1 MNYDVIVVGG
11 GHAGI
16 EASLASARMGKKTL
30 LITMLVE
37 QIGAASCNPAIGGLA
52 KGHLVRELDAIGG
65 EMGLC
70 TDNTGIQ
77 FRILN
82 ASKGAAV
89 QGSRAQIDMDK
100 YREYMRKVC
109 HNTPNLEV
117 YQDEVT
123 ALLVKNDNEVC
134 GVKTKLTEEFIAKKV
149 VLTTGTFMRGLVH
162 IGENKYEAGRA
173 WELPSTT
180 LSTQLKELGL
190 RVGRL
195 KTGTPSRLDA
205 NSIDFSVMDM
215 HGGDVNP
222 APFSF
227 RTNKSDFAPTQFP
240 CYITYTNEKTHEIIS
255 SNFYRAPLFTGQ
267 IEGLGPRY
275 CPSIEDKV
283 NRFAERDRHQLFLE
297 PQTAMCTEYYIN
309 GMSSS
314 LPIDVQKAMIH
325 SVKGLENAKIIRY
338 GYAIEYDYV
347 DPTELKHTL
356 ETKKIKNL
364 YHAGQIN
371 ATTGYEEAAAQ
382 GLIAGINACLS
393 IDEKEPFILRRDEA
407 YIGVLIDDLVTKG
420 TNEPYR
426 MFTSRAEYRLLLREE
441 NADLRLSQY
450 GHEFGLI
457 DDETI
462 KKVENKRKTIEEAIE
477 FMANEWMTSKKET
490 LELLESI
497 GEEKINDRVLLVDL
511 IGRNSIDIFKF
522 EKLVPSFAHLDNYLK
537 EQIIIESKYYR
548 YIQKQQKQIE
558 KMKKMLKATI
568 PESFSYKGLPGL
580 SNEVVEKLEKHR
592 PPTIFNASLISGVT
606 PAALDIIHLN
616 LNIFVKSNKD

>member
-1 MNYDVIVVGG
+1 MQYDIIVVGA

-16 EASLASARMGKKTL
+16 EAALAGARLGKKTL

-70 TDNTGIQ
+70 TDATGIQ

-82 ASKGAAV
+82 DSKGAAV
-89 QGSRAQIDMDK
+89 QGTRAQIDMDEYK
-100 YREYMRKVC
+100 EYMRKVC
-109 HNTPNLEV
+109 HNTANLDI
-117 YQDEVT
+117 YQDEVSY
-123 ALLVKNDNEVC
+123 LIVENDEVL
-134 GVKTKLTEEFIAKKV
+134 GVKTKLGEEFKSKKTI
-149 VLTTGTFMRGLVH
+149 LTTGTFMRGLIH
-162 IGENKYEAGRA
+162 IGENTYEAGRA

-180 LSTQLKELGL
+180 LSIQLKELGL
-190 RVGRL
+190 NVGRL

-205 NSIDFSVMDM
+205 NSIDFSVMET
-215 HGGDVNP
+215 HGGDIKP
-222 APFSF
+222 TPFSF
-227 RTNKSDFAPTQFP
+227 RTPRKTFNPTQYP
-240 CYITYTNEKTHEIIS
+240 CYVTYTNLDTHEIIS
-255 SNFYRAPLFTGQ
+255 QNFHRAPIYTGQ
-267 IEGLGPRY
+267 IQGSGPRY

-283 NRFAERDRHQLFLE
+283 KRFSERERHQLFLE
-297 PQTAMCTEYYIN
+297 PQTAKCTEYYIN

-314 LPIDVQKAMIH
+314 LPIEIQKKMIA
-325 SVKGLENAKIIRY
+325 SVKGLENARVIRY

-382 GLIAGINACLS
+382 GLMASINASLA
-393 IDEKEPFILRRDEA
+393 IDNKEPFILRRDEA

-420 TNEPYR
+420 THEPYR

-441 NADLRLSQY
+441 NADLRLSHY
-450 GHEFGLI
+450 GYELGLI
-457 DDETI
+457 SKEQID
-462 KKVENKRKTIEEAIE
+462 KVEEKRKTLQQAVE
-477 FMANEWMTSKKET
+477 FMANTWITAKKET

-497 GEEKINDRVLLVDL
+497 REDKINDRVLLIDL
-511 IGRNSIDIFKF
+511 IGRNTIDKEKF
-522 EKLVPSFAHLDNYLK
+522 DVLVPSLKELDDYFK
-537 EQIIIESKYYR
+537 EQIIIEAKYYR

-558 KMKKMLKATI
+558 KMKKMLKLNI
-568 PESFSYKGLPGL
+568 PENFSYRGLPGL

-592 PPTIFNASLISGVT
+592 PPTLYNASLISGIT

-616 LNIFVKSNKD
+616 LNMFNQKH

>member
-1 MNYDVIVVGG
+1 MQYDIIVVGA

-16 EASLASARMGKKTL
+16 EAALAGARLGKKTL

-52 KGHLVRELDAIGG
+52 KGHLVRELDALGG

-70 TDNTGIQ
+70 TDATGIQ

-82 ASKGAAV
+82 DSKGAAV
-89 QGSRAQIDMDK
+89 QGTRAQIDMDEYK
-100 YREYMRKVC
+100 EYMRKVC
-109 HNTPNLEV
+109 HNTANLDI
-117 YQDEVT
+117 YQDEVSY
-123 ALLVKNDNEVC
+123 LIVENDEVL
-134 GVKTKLTEEFIAKKV
+134 GVKTKLGEEFKSKKTI
-149 VLTTGTFMRGLVH
+149 LTTGTFMRGLIH
-162 IGENKYEAGRA
+162 IGENTYEAGRA

-180 LSTQLKELGL
+180 LSIQLKELGL
-190 RVGRL
+190 NVGRL

-205 NSIDFSVMDM
+205 NSIDFSVMET
-215 HGGDVNP
+215 HGGDIKP
-222 APFSF
+222 TPFSF
-227 RTNKSDFAPTQFP
+227 RTPRKTFNPTQYP
-240 CYITYTNEKTHEIIS
+240 CYVTYTNLDTHEIIS
-255 SNFYRAPLFTGQ
+255 QNFHRAPIYTGQ
-267 IEGLGPRY
+267 IQGSGPRY

-283 NRFAERDRHQLFLE
+283 KRFSERERHQLFLE
-297 PQTAMCTEYYIN
+297 PQTAKCTEYYIN

-314 LPIDVQKAMIH
+314 LPIEIQKKMIA
-325 SVKGLENAKIIRY
+325 SVKGLENARVIRY

-382 GLIAGINACLS
+382 GLMASINASLA
-393 IDEKEPFILRRDEA
+393 IDNKEPFILRRDEA

-420 TNEPYR
+420 THEPYR

-441 NADLRLSQY
+441 NADLRLSHY
-450 GHEFGLI
+450 GYELGLI
-457 DDETI
+457 SKEQID
-462 KKVENKRKTIEEAIE
+462 KVEEKRKTLQQAVE
-477 FMANEWMTSKKET
+477 FMANTWITAKKET

-497 GEEKINDRVLLVDL
+497 GEDKINDRVLLIDL
-511 IGRNSIDIFKF
+511 IGRNTIDKEKF
-522 EKLVPSFAHLDNYLK
+522 DVLVPSLKELDDYFK
-537 EQIIIESKYYR
+537 EQIIIEAKYYR

-558 KMKKMLKATI
+558 KMKKMLKLNI
-568 PESFSYKGLPGL
+568 PETFSYRGLPGL

-592 PPTIFNASLISGVT
+592 PPTLYNASLISGIT

-616 LNIFVKSNKD
+616 LNMFVTNTKK

>member
-1 MNYDVIVVGG
+1 MDYDVIVVGG

-37 QIGAASCNPAIGGLA
+37 QIGAASCNPAVGGLA

-70 TDNTGIQ
+70 TDTAGIQ

-89 QGSRAQIDMDK
+89 QGSRAQIDMDR

-117 YQDEVT
+117 YQDEVSS
-123 ALLVKNDNEVC
+123 LLVNDENEVY
-134 GVKTKLTEEFIAKKV
+134 GVKTKLTEQFTSKKV
-149 VLTTGTFMRGLVH
+149 IITTGTFMRGLIH
-162 IGENKYEAGRA
+162 IGENRYDAGRA
-173 WELPSTT
+173 WELPSST
-180 LSTQLKELGL
+180 LSIQLKELGL
-190 RVGRL
+190 NVGRL
-195 KTGTPSRLDA
+195 KTGTPSRIDA
-205 NSIDFSVMDM
+205 NSIDFSAMDM

-227 RTNKSDFAPTQFP
+227 RTDKSTFAPTQFP
-240 CYITYTNEKTHEIIS
+240 CYITYTNLATHEKIS

-267 IEGLGPRY
+267 IEVLGPRY

-283 NRFAERDRHQLFLE
+283 NRFSERDRHQLFLE

-309 GMSSS
+309 GLSTS
-314 LPIDVQKAMIH
+314 LPIDVQKDMIH
-325 SVKGLENAKIIRY
+325 SIAGLENAKIIRY

-364 YHAGQIN
+364 YNAGQIN

-382 GLIAGINACLS
+382 GLMAGINAALA
-393 IDEKEPFILRRDEA
+393 IDGKEPFILRRDEA

-457 DDETI
+457 NDEAMA
-462 KKVENKRKTIEEAIE
+462 KVENKRKVLEEAIE
-477 FMANEWMTSKKET
+477 FMANEWVTSKKET

-497 GEEKINDRVLLVDL
+497 GEEKINDKVLLVDL
-511 IGRNSIDIFKF
+511 IGRSTIDAVKF
-522 EKLVPSFAHLDNYLK
+522 DKLVPSFAQMDEYLK
-537 EQIIIESKYYR
+537 EQIIIEAKYYR

-558 KMKKMLKATI
+558 KMKKMLKAMI
-568 PESFSYKGLPGL
+568 PESFSFKGLAGL
-580 SNEVVEKLEKHR
+580 SNEVIEKLEKHR
-592 PPTIFNASLISGVT
+592 PPTLYNASLISGIT

-616 LNIFVKSNKD
+616 LNTFSKKQ

>member
-123 ALLVKNDNEVC
+123 ALLIKNGNEVC

-450 GHEFGLI
+450 GYEFGLI

-537 EQIIIESKYYR
+537 EQIIIEAKYYR

-616 LNIFVKSNKD
+616 LNIFVTNTKK

>member
-1 MNYDVIVVGG
+1 MQYDIIVVGA

-16 EASLASARMGKKTL
+16 EAALAGARLGKKTL

-70 TDNTGIQ
+70 TDATGIQ

-82 ASKGAAV
+82 DSKGAAV
-89 QGSRAQIDMDK
+89 QGTRAQIDMDEYK
-100 YREYMRKVC
+100 EYMRKVC
-109 HNTPNLEV
+109 HNTANLDI
-117 YQDEVT
+117 YQDEVSY
-123 ALLVKNDNEVC
+123 LIVENDEVL
-134 GVKTKLTEEFIAKKV
+134 GVKTKLGEEFKSKKTI
-149 VLTTGTFMRGLVH
+149 LTTGTFMRGLIH
-162 IGENKYEAGRA
+162 IGENTYEAGRA

-180 LSTQLKELGL
+180 LSIQLKELGL
-190 RVGRL
+190 NVGRL

-205 NSIDFSVMDM
+205 NSIDFSVMET
-215 HGGDVNP
+215 HGGDIKP
-222 APFSF
+222 TPFSF
-227 RTNKSDFAPTQFP
+227 RTPRKTFNPTQYP
-240 CYITYTNEKTHEIIS
+240 CYVTYTNLDTHEIIS
-255 SNFYRAPLFTGQ
+255 QNFHRAPIYTGQ
-267 IEGLGPRY
+267 IQGSGPRY

-283 NRFAERDRHQLFLE
+283 KRFSERERHQLFLE
-297 PQTAMCTEYYIN
+297 PQTAKCTEYYIN

-314 LPIDVQKAMIH
+314 LPIEIQKKMIA
-325 SVKGLENAKIIRY
+325 SVKGLENARVIRY

-382 GLIAGINACLS
+382 GLMASINASLA
-393 IDEKEPFILRRDEA
+393 IDNKEPFILRRDEA

-420 TNEPYR
+420 THEPYR

-441 NADLRLSQY
+441 NADLRLSHY
-450 GHEFGLI
+450 GYELGLI
-457 DDETI
+457 SKEQID
-462 KKVENKRKTIEEAIE
+462 KVEEKRKTLQQAVE
-477 FMANEWMTSKKET
+477 FMANTWITAKKET

-497 GEEKINDRVLLVDL
+497 GEDKINDRVLLIDL
-511 IGRNSIDIFKF
+511 IGRNTIDKEKF
-522 EKLVPSFAHLDNYLK
+522 DVLVPSLKELDDYFK
-537 EQIIIESKYYR
+537 EQIIIEAKYYR

-558 KMKKMLKATI
+558 KMKKMLKLNI
-568 PESFSYKGLPGL
+568 PENFSYRGLPGL

-592 PPTIFNASLISGVT
+592 PPTLYNASLISGIT

-616 LNIFVKSNKD
+616 LNMYTGNKNGS

>member
-537 EQIIIESKYYR
+537 EQIIIEAKYYR

-616 LNIFVKSNKD
+616 LNIFVKHNN

>member
-1 MNYDVIVVGG
+1 MQYDIIVVGA

-16 EASLASARMGKKTL
+16 EAALAGARLGKKTL

-52 KGHLVRELDAIGG
+52 KGHLVRELDALGG

-70 TDNTGIQ
+70 TDATGIQ

-82 ASKGAAV
+82 DSKGAAV
-89 QGSRAQIDMDK
+89 QGTRAQIDMDEYK
-100 YREYMRKVC
+100 EYMRKVC
-109 HNTPNLEV
+109 HNTANLDI
-117 YQDEVT
+117 YQDEVSY
-123 ALLVKNDNEVC
+123 LIVENDEVL
-134 GVKTKLTEEFIAKKV
+134 GVKTKLGEEFKSKKTI
-149 VLTTGTFMRGLVH
+149 LTTGTFMRGLIH
-162 IGENKYEAGRA
+162 IGENTYQAGRA
-173 WELPSTT
+173 WELPSST
-180 LSTQLKELGL
+180 LSIQLKELGL
-190 RVGRL
+190 NVGRL

-215 HGGDVNP
+215 HGGDIKP
-222 APFSF
+222 TPFSF
-227 RTNKSDFAPTQFP
+227 RTPKKTFNPTQYP
-240 CYITYTNEKTHEIIS
+240 CYVTYTNLDTHEIIS
-255 SNFYRAPLFTGQ
+255 QNFHRAPIYTGQ
-267 IEGLGPRY
+267 IQGSGPRY

-283 NRFAERDRHQLFLE
+283 KRFSERERHQLFLE
-297 PQTAMCTEYYIN
+297 PQTAKCTEYYIN

-314 LPIDVQKAMIH
+314 LPIEIQKKMIA
-325 SVKGLENAKIIRY
+325 SVKGLENARVIRY

-382 GLIAGINACLS
+382 GLMASINASLA
-393 IDEKEPFILRRDEA
+393 IDNKEPFILRRDEA

-420 TNEPYR
+420 THEPYR

-441 NADLRLSQY
+441 NADLRLSHY
-450 GHEFGLI
+450 GYELGLI
-457 DDETI
+457 SKEQID
-462 KKVENKRKTIEEAIE
+462 KVEEKRKTLQQAVE
-477 FMANEWMTSKKET
+477 FMANTWITAKKET

-497 GEEKINDRVLLVDL
+497 GEDKINDRVLLIDL
-511 IGRNSIDIFKF
+511 IGRNTIDKEKF
-522 EKLVPSFAHLDNYLK
+522 DVLVPSLKELDDYFK
-537 EQIIIESKYYR
+537 EQIIIEAKYYR

-558 KMKKMLKATI
+558 KMKKMLKLNI
-568 PESFSYKGLPGL
+568 PENFSYRGLPGL

-592 PPTIFNASLISGVT
+592 PPTLYNASLISGIT

-616 LNIFVKSNKD
+616 LNMFNQKY

>member
-123 ALLVKNDNEVC
+123 ALLVKNGNEVC

-616 LNIFVKSNKD
+616 LNIFVTNTKK

>member
-450 GHEFGLI
+450 GHKFGLI

-537 EQIIIESKYYR
+537 EQIIIEAKYYR

>member
-450 GHEFGLI
+450 GYKFGLI

-616 LNIFVKSNKD
+616 LNIFCQKQ

>member
-1 MNYDVIVVGG
+1 MQYDIIVVGA

-16 EASLASARMGKKTL
+16 EAALAGARLGKKTL

-52 KGHLVRELDAIGG
+52 KGHLVRELDALGG

-70 TDNTGIQ
+70 TDATGIQ

-82 ASKGAAV
+82 DSKGAAV
-89 QGSRAQIDMDK
+89 QGTRAQIDMDEYK
-100 YREYMRKVC
+100 EYMRKVC
-109 HNTPNLEV
+109 HNTANLDI
-117 YQDEVT
+117 YQDEVSY
-123 ALLVKNDNEVC
+123 LIVENDEVL
-134 GVKTKLTEEFIAKKV
+134 GVKTKLGEEFKSKKTI
-149 VLTTGTFMRGLVH
+149 LTTGTFMRGLIH
-162 IGENKYEAGRA
+162 IGENTYEAGRA

-180 LSTQLKELGL
+180 LSIQLKELGL
-190 RVGRL
+190 NVGRL

-205 NSIDFSVMDM
+205 NSIDFSVMET
-215 HGGDVNP
+215 HGGDIKP
-222 APFSF
+222 TPFSF
-227 RTNKSDFAPTQFP
+227 RTPRKTFNPTQYP
-240 CYITYTNEKTHEIIS
+240 CYVTYTNLDTHEIIS
-255 SNFYRAPLFTGQ
+255 QNFHRAPIYTGQ
-267 IEGLGPRY
+267 IQGSGPRY

-283 NRFAERDRHQLFLE
+283 KRFSERERHQLFLE
-297 PQTAMCTEYYIN
+297 PQTAKCTEYYIN

-314 LPIDVQKAMIH
+314 LPIEIQKKMIA
-325 SVKGLENAKIIRY
+325 SVKGLENARVIRY

-382 GLIAGINACLS
+382 GLMASINASLA
-393 IDEKEPFILRRDEA
+393 IDNKEPFILRRDEA

-420 TNEPYR
+420 THEPYR

-441 NADLRLSQY
+441 NADLRLSHY
-450 GHEFGLI
+450 GYELGLI
-457 DDETI
+457 SKEQID
-462 KKVENKRKTIEEAIE
+462 KVEEKRKTLQQAVE
-477 FMANEWMTSKKET
+477 FMANTWITAKKET

-497 GEEKINDRVLLVDL
+497 GEDKINDRVLLIDL
-511 IGRNSIDIFKF
+511 IGRNTIDKEKF
-522 EKLVPSFAHLDNYLK
+522 DVLVPSLKELDDYFK
-537 EQIIIESKYYR
+537 EQIIIEAKYYR

-558 KMKKMLKATI
+558 KMKKMLKLNI
-568 PESFSYKGLPGL
+568 PENFSYRGLPGL

-592 PPTIFNASLISGVT
+592 PPTLYNASLISGIT

-616 LNIFVKSNKD
+616 LNMFCQKQ

>member
-1 MNYDVIVVGG
+1 MDYDVIVVGG

-37 QIGAASCNPAIGGLA
+37 QIGAASCNPAVGGLA

-70 TDNTGIQ
+70 TDTAGIQ

-89 QGSRAQIDMDK
+89 QGSRAQIDMDR

-117 YQDEVT
+117 YQDEVSS
-123 ALLVKNDNEVC
+123 LLVNDENEVY
-134 GVKTKLTEEFIAKKV
+134 GVKTKLTEQFTSKKV
-149 VLTTGTFMRGLVH
+149 IITTGTFMRGLIH
-162 IGENKYEAGRA
+162 IGENRYDAGRA
-173 WELPSTT
+173 WELPSST
-180 LSTQLKELGL
+180 LSIQLKELGL
-190 RVGRL
+190 NVGRL
-195 KTGTPSRLDA
+195 KTGTPSRIDA
-205 NSIDFSVMDM
+205 NSIDFSAMDM

-227 RTNKSDFAPTQFP
+227 RTDKSTFAPTQFP
-240 CYITYTNEKTHEIIS
+240 CYITYTNLATHEKIS

-283 NRFAERDRHQLFLE
+283 NRFSERDRHQLFLE

-309 GMSSS
+309 GLSTS
-314 LPIDVQKAMIH
+314 LPIDVQKDMIH
-325 SVKGLENAKIIRY
+325 SIAGLENAKIIRY

-364 YHAGQIN
+364 YNAGQIN

-382 GLIAGINACLS
+382 GLMAGINAALA
-393 IDEKEPFILRRDEA
+393 IDGKEPFILRRDEA

-457 DDETI
+457 DNEAMA
-462 KKVENKRKTIEEAIE
+462 KVENKRKVLEEAIE
-477 FMANEWMTSKKET
+477 FMANEWVTSKKET

-497 GEEKINDRVLLVDL
+497 GEEKINDKVLLVDL
-511 IGRNSIDIFKF
+511 IGRSTIDAVKF
-522 EKLVPSFAHLDNYLK
+522 DKLVPSFAQMDEYLK
-537 EQIIIESKYYR
+537 EQIIIEAKYYR

-558 KMKKMLKATI
+558 KMKKMLKAMI
-568 PESFSYKGLPGL
+568 PESFSFKGLAGL
-580 SNEVVEKLEKHR
+580 SNEVIEKLEKHR
-592 PPTIFNASLISGVT
+592 PPTLYNASLISGIT

-616 LNIFVKSNKD
+616 LNTFSKKQ

>member
-1 MNYDVIVVGG
+1 MDYDVIVVGG

-37 QIGAASCNPAIGGLA
+37 QIGAASCNPAVGGLA

-70 TDNTGIQ
+70 TDTAGIQ

-117 YQDEVT
+117 YQDEVSS
-123 ALLVKNDNEVC
+123 LLVNDKNEVY
-134 GVKTKLTEEFIAKKV
+134 GVKTKLTEEFTSKKV
-149 VLTTGTFMRGLVH
+149 IITTGTFMRGLIH
-162 IGENKYEAGRA
+162 IGENSYSAGRA
-173 WELPSTT
+173 WELPSST
-180 LSTQLKELGL
+180 LSIQLKELGL
-190 RVGRL
+190 NVGRL
-195 KTGTPSRLDA
+195 KTGTPSRIDA
-205 NSIDFSVMDM
+205 NSIDFSSMDM

-222 APFSF
+222 SPFSF
-227 RTNKSDFAPTQFP
+227 RTDKSKFAPIQFP
-240 CYITYTNEKTHEIIS
+240 CYITYTNLATHEKIS

-283 NRFAERDRHQLFLE
+283 NRFSERDRHQLFLE

-309 GMSSS
+309 GLSTS
-314 LPIDVQKAMIH
+314 LPIDVQKEMIH
-325 SVKGLENAKIIRY
+325 SIKGLENAKIVRY

-356 ETKKIKNL
+356 ETKKLKNL
-364 YHAGQIN
+364 YNAGQIN

-382 GLIAGINACLS
+382 GLMAGINAALA

-450 GHEFGLI
+450 GHNFGLI
-457 DDETI
+457 DDNTMA
-462 KKVENKRKTIEEAIE
+462 KVENKRKVIDEAIE
-477 FMANEWMTSKKET
+477 FMAKEWVTSKKET
-490 LELLESI
+490 LELLELI
-497 GEEKINDRVLLVDL
+497 GEEKINDKVLLVDL
-511 IGRNSIDIFKF
+511 IGRNSIDVIKF
-522 EKLVPSFAHLDNYLK
+522 DKLVPSFTNIDQYLK
-537 EQIIIESKYYR
+537 EQIIIEAKYYR

-558 KMKKMLKATI
+558 KMKKMLKAII
-568 PESFSYKGLPGL
+568 PENFSFKGLAGL
-580 SNEVVEKLEKHR
+580 SNEVIEKLEKHR
-592 PPTIFNASLISGVT
+592 PPTLYNASLISGIT

-616 LNIFVKSNKD
+616 LNICVRSNKN

>member
-1 MNYDVIVVGG
+1 MDYDVIVVGG

-37 QIGAASCNPAIGGLA
+37 QIGAASCNPAVGGLA

-70 TDNTGIQ
+70 TDTAGIQ

-117 YQDEVT
+117 YQDEVS
-123 ALLVKNDNEVC
+123 ALLVNDKNEVY
-134 GVKTKLTEEFIAKKV
+134 GVKTKLTEEFTSKKV
-149 VLTTGTFMRGLVH
+149 IITTGTFMRGLIH
-162 IGENKYEAGRA
+162 IGENSYSAGRA
-173 WELPSTT
+173 WELPSST
-180 LSTQLKELGL
+180 LSIQLKELGL
-190 RVGRL
+190 NVGRL
-195 KTGTPSRLDA
+195 KTGTPSRIDA
-205 NSIDFSVMDM
+205 NSIDFSSMDM

-222 APFSF
+222 SPFSF
-227 RTNKSDFAPTQFP
+227 RTDKSKFSPTQFP
-240 CYITYTNEKTHEIIS
+240 CYITYTNLATHEKIS

-283 NRFAERDRHQLFLE
+283 NRFSERDRHQLFLE

-309 GMSSS
+309 GLSTS
-314 LPIDVQKAMIH
+314 LPIDVQKEMIH
-325 SVKGLENAKIIRY
+325 SIKGLENAKIVRY
-338 GYAIEYDYV
+338 GYAIEYDYI

-356 ETKKIKNL
+356 ETKKLKNL
-364 YHAGQIN
+364 YNAGQIN

-382 GLIAGINACLS
+382 GLMAGINAALA

-450 GHEFGLI
+450 GHNFGLI
-457 DDETI
+457 DDNTMA
-462 KKVENKRKTIEEAIE
+462 KVENKRKVIDEAIE
-477 FMANEWMTSKKET
+477 FMANEWVTSKKET

-497 GEEKINDRVLLVDL
+497 GEEKINDKVLLIDL
-511 IGRNSIDIFKF
+511 IGRNTIDAPKF
-522 EKLVPSFAHLDNYLK
+522 DKLVPTLASIDDYLK
-537 EQIIIESKYYR
+537 EQIIIEAKYYR

-568 PESFSYKGLPGL
+568 PENFSFKGLAGL
-580 SNEVVEKLEKHR
+580 SNEVIEKLEKHR
-592 PPTIFNASLISGVT
+592 PPTLYNASLISGIT

-616 LNIFVKSNKD
+616 INIKSQNQ

>member
-1 MNYDVIVVGG
+1 MQYDIIVVGA

-16 EASLASARMGKKTL
+16 EAALAGARLGKKTL

-52 KGHLVRELDAIGG
+52 KGHLVRELDALGG

-70 TDNTGIQ
+70 TDATGIQ

-82 ASKGAAV
+82 DSKGAAV
-89 QGSRAQIDMDK
+89 QGTRAQIDMDEYK
-100 YREYMRKVC
+100 EYMRKVC
-109 HNTPNLEV
+109 HNTANLDI
-117 YQDEVT
+117 YQDEVSY
-123 ALLVKNDNEVC
+123 LIVENDEVL
-134 GVKTKLTEEFIAKKV
+134 GVKTKLGEEFKSLKTI
-149 VLTTGTFMRGLVH
+149 LTTGTFMRGLIH
-162 IGENKYEAGRA
+162 IGENTYEAGRA

-180 LSTQLKELGL
+180 LSIQLKELGL
-190 RVGRL
+190 NVGRL

-205 NSIDFSVMDM
+205 NSIDFSVMET
-215 HGGDVNP
+215 HGGDIKP
-222 APFSF
+222 TPFSF
-227 RTNKSDFAPTQFP
+227 RTLRKTFNPTQYP
-240 CYITYTNEKTHEIIS
+240 CYVTYTNLDTHEIIS
-255 SNFYRAPLFTGQ
+255 QNFHRAPIYTGQ
-267 IEGLGPRY
+267 IQGSGPRY

-283 NRFAERDRHQLFLE
+283 KRFSERERHQLFLE
-297 PQTAMCTEYYIN
+297 PQTAKCTEYYIN

-314 LPIDVQKAMIH
+314 LPIEIQKKMIA
-325 SVKGLENAKIIRY
+325 SVKGLENARVIRY

-382 GLIAGINACLS
+382 GLMASINASLA
-393 IDEKEPFILRRDEA
+393 IDNKEPFILRRDEA

-420 TNEPYR
+420 THEPYR

-441 NADLRLSQY
+441 NADLRLSHY
-450 GHEFGLI
+450 GYELGLI
-457 DDETI
+457 SKEQID
-462 KKVENKRKTIEEAIE
+462 KVEEKRKTLQQAVE
-477 FMANEWMTSKKET
+477 FMANTWITAKKET

-497 GEEKINDRVLLVDL
+497 GEDKINDRVLLIDL
-511 IGRNSIDIFKF
+511 IGRNTIDKEKF
-522 EKLVPSFAHLDNYLK
+522 DVLVPSLKELDDYFK
-537 EQIIIESKYYR
+537 EQIIIEAKYYR

-558 KMKKMLKATI
+558 KMKKMLKLNI
-568 PESFSYKGLPGL
+568 PENFSYRGLPGL

-592 PPTIFNASLISGVT
+592 PPTLYNASLISGIT

-616 LNIFVKSNKD
+616 LNMFCHKQ

>member
-123 ALLVKNDNEVC
+123 ALLIKNDNEVC

-522 EKLVPSFAHLDNYLK
+522 EKLVPSFAYLDNYLK
-537 EQIIIESKYYR
+537 EQIIIEAKYYR

>member
-1 MNYDVIVVGG
+1 MQYDIIVVGA

-16 EASLASARMGKKTL
+16 EAALAGARLGKKTL

-70 TDNTGIQ
+70 TDATGIQ

-82 ASKGAAV
+82 DSKGAAV
-89 QGSRAQIDMDK
+89 QGTRAQIDMDEYK
-100 YREYMRKVC
+100 EYMRKVC
-109 HNTPNLEV
+109 HNTANLDI
-117 YQDEVT
+117 YQDEVSY
-123 ALLVKNDNEVC
+123 LIVENDEVL
-134 GVKTKLTEEFIAKKV
+134 GVKTKLGEEFKSKKTI
-149 VLTTGTFMRGLVH
+149 LTTGTFMRGLIH
-162 IGENKYEAGRA
+162 IGENTYEAGRA

-180 LSTQLKELGL
+180 LSIQLKELGL
-190 RVGRL
+190 NVGRL

-205 NSIDFSVMDM
+205 NSIDFSVMET
-215 HGGDVNP
+215 HGGDIKP
-222 APFSF
+222 TPFSF
-227 RTNKSDFAPTQFP
+227 RTPRKTFNPTQYP
-240 CYITYTNEKTHEIIS
+240 CYVTYTNLDTHEIIS
-255 SNFYRAPLFTGQ
+255 QNFHRAPIYTGQ
-267 IEGLGPRY
+267 IQGSGPRY

-283 NRFAERDRHQLFLE
+283 KRFSERERHQLFLE
-297 PQTAMCTEYYIN
+297 PQTAKCTEYYIN

-314 LPIDVQKAMIH
+314 LPIEIQKKMIA
-325 SVKGLENAKIIRY
+325 SVKGLENARVIRY

-382 GLIAGINACLS
+382 GLMASINASLA
-393 IDEKEPFILRRDEA
+393 IDNKEPFILRRDEA

-420 TNEPYR
+420 THEPYR

-441 NADLRLSQY
+441 NADLRLSHY
-450 GHEFGLI
+450 GYELGLI
-457 DDETI
+457 SKEQID
-462 KKVENKRKTIEEAIE
+462 KVEEKRKTLQQAVE
-477 FMANEWMTSKKET
+477 FMANTWITAKKET

-497 GEEKINDRVLLVDL
+497 GEDKINDRVLLIDL
-511 IGRNSIDIFKF
+511 IGRNTIDKEKF
-522 EKLVPSFAHLDNYLK
+522 DVLVPSLKELDDYFK
-537 EQIIIESKYYR
+537 EQIIIEAKYYR

-558 KMKKMLKATI
+558 KMKKMLKLNI
-568 PESFSYKGLPGL
+568 PENFSYRGLPGL

-592 PPTIFNASLISGVT
+592 PPTLYNASLISGIT

-616 LNIFVKSNKD
+616 LNMFCNKH

>member
-1 MNYDVIVVGG
+1 MQYDIIVVGA

-16 EASLASARMGKKTL
+16 EAALAGARLGKKTL

-70 TDNTGIQ
+70 TDATGIQ

-82 ASKGAAV
+82 DSKGAAV
-89 QGSRAQIDMDK
+89 QGTRAQIDMDEYK
-100 YREYMRKVC
+100 EYMRKVC
-109 HNTPNLEV
+109 HSTPNLDI
-117 YQDEVT
+117 YQDEVSY
-123 ALLVKNDNEVC
+123 LIVENDEVL
-134 GVKTKLTEEFIAKKV
+134 GVKTKLGEEFKSLKTI
-149 VLTTGTFMRGLVH
+149 LTTGTFMRGLIH
-162 IGENKYEAGRA
+162 IGENTYEAGRA
-173 WELPSTT
+173 WELPSST
-180 LSTQLKELGL
+180 LSIQLKELGL
-190 RVGRL
+190 NVGRL

-205 NSIDFSVMDM
+205 NSIDFSVMET
-215 HGGDVNP
+215 HGGDIKP
-222 APFSF
+222 TPFSF
-227 RTNKSDFAPTQFP
+227 RTPRKTFNPTQYP
-240 CYITYTNEKTHEIIS
+240 CYVTYTNLDTHEIIS
-255 SNFYRAPLFTGQ
+255 QNFHRAPIYTGQ
-267 IEGLGPRY
+267 IQGSGPRY

-283 NRFAERDRHQLFLE
+283 KRFSERERHQLFLE
-297 PQTAMCTEYYIN
+297 PQTAKCTEYYIN

-314 LPIDVQKAMIH
+314 LPIEIQKKMIA
-325 SVKGLENAKIIRY
+325 SVKGLENARVIRY

-382 GLIAGINACLS
+382 GLMASINASLA
-393 IDEKEPFILRRDEA
+393 IDNKEPFILRRDEA

-420 TNEPYR
+420 THEPYR

-441 NADLRLSQY
+441 NADLRLSHY
-450 GHEFGLI
+450 GYELGLI
-457 DDETI
+457 SKEQID
-462 KKVENKRKTIEEAIE
+462 KVEEKRKTLQEAVE
-477 FMANEWMTSKKET
+477 FMANTWITAKKET

-497 GEEKINDRVLLVDL
+497 GEDKINDRVLLIDL
-511 IGRNSIDIFKF
+511 IGRNTIDKEKF
-522 EKLVPSFAHLDNYLK
+522 DVLVPSLKELDDYFK
-537 EQIIIESKYYR
+537 EQIIIEAKYYR

-558 KMKKMLKATI
+558 KMKKMLKLNI
-568 PESFSYKGLPGL
+568 PENFSYRGLPGL

-592 PPTIFNASLISGVT
+592 PPTLYNASLISGIT
-606 PAALDIIHLN
+606 PAALDIVHLN
-616 LNIFVKSNKD
+616 LNMLCQKQ

>member
-1 MNYDVIVVGG
+1 MQYDIIVVGA

-16 EASLASARMGKKTL
+16 EAALAGARLGKKTL

-70 TDNTGIQ
+70 TDATGIQ

-82 ASKGAAV
+82 DSKGAAV
-89 QGSRAQIDMDK
+89 QGTRAQIDMDEYK
-100 YREYMRKVC
+100 EYMRKVC
-109 HNTPNLEV
+109 HSTPNLDI
-117 YQDEVT
+117 YQDEVSY
-123 ALLVKNDNEVC
+123 LIVENDEVL
-134 GVKTKLTEEFIAKKV
+134 GVKTKLGEEFKSKKTI
-149 VLTTGTFMRGLVH
+149 LTTGTFMRGLIH
-162 IGENKYEAGRA
+162 IGENTYQAGRA
-173 WELPSTT
+173 WELPSST
-180 LSTQLKELGL
+180 LSIQLKELGL
-190 RVGRL
+190 NVGRL

-215 HGGDVNP
+215 HGGDIKP
-222 APFSF
+222 TPFSF
-227 RTNKSDFAPTQFP
+227 RTPKKTFNPTQYP
-240 CYITYTNEKTHEIIS
+240 CYVTYTNLDTHEIIS
-255 SNFYRAPLFTGQ
+255 QNFHRAPIYTGQ
-267 IEGLGPRY
+267 IQGSGPRY

-283 NRFAERDRHQLFLE
+283 KRFSERERHQLFLE
-297 PQTAMCTEYYIN
+297 PQTAKCTEYYIN

-314 LPIDVQKAMIH
+314 LPIEIQKKMIA
-325 SVKGLENAKIIRY
+325 SVKGLENARVIRY

-382 GLIAGINACLS
+382 GLMASINASLA
-393 IDEKEPFILRRDEA
+393 IDNKEPFILRRDEA

-420 TNEPYR
+420 THEPYR

-441 NADLRLSQY
+441 NADLRLSHY
-450 GHEFGLI
+450 GYELGLI
-457 DDETI
+457 SKEQID
-462 KKVENKRKTIEEAIE
+462 KVEEKRKTLQEAVE
-477 FMANEWMTSKKET
+477 FMANTWITAKKET

-497 GEEKINDRVLLVDL
+497 GEDKINDRVLLIDL
-511 IGRNSIDIFKF
+511 IGRNTIDKEKF
-522 EKLVPSFAHLDNYLK
+522 DVLVPSLKDIDAYLK
-537 EQIIIESKYYR
+537 EQIIIEAKYYR

-558 KMKKMLKATI
+558 KMKKMLKLNI
-568 PESFSYKGLPGL
+568 PENFSYRGLPGL

-592 PPTIFNASLISGVT
+592 PPTLYNASLISGIT

-616 LNIFVKSNKD
+616 LNMFCKTH

>member
-123 ALLVKNDNEVC
+123 ALLVKNGNEVC

-222 APFSF
+222 VPFSF

-393 IDEKEPFILRRDEA
+393 IEEKEPFILRRDEA

-450 GHEFGLI
+450 GYEFGLI

-462 KKVENKRKTIEEAIE
+462 KKVENKRKTIEEAIQ

-537 EQIIIESKYYR
+537 EQIIIEAKYYR

-616 LNIFVKSNKD
+616 LNIFVKHNN